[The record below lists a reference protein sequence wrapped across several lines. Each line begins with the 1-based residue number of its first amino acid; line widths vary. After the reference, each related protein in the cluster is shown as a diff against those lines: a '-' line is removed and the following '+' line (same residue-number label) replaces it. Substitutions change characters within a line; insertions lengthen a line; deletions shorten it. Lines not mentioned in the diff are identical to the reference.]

1 MKRLIIVL
9 TTLFLSAILCEQY
22 ISAQP
27 DATTSASVQQPVG
40 NANKPEVK
48 AGGQSKGKVDEKAK
62 KKAAK
67 KAKKQLKKKQKKAE

>member
-48 AGGQSKGKVDEKAK
+48 AGGQ
-62 KKAAK
+62 
-67 KAKKQLKKKQKKAE
+67 